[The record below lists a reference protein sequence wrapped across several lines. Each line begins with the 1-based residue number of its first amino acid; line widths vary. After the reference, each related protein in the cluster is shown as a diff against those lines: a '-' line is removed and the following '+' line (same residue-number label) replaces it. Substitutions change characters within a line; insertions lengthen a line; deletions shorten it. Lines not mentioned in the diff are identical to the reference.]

1 MLIGENIQFLAFSL
15 LTKYSISLFVL
26 NLFLGEIDMNRIR
39 VNWRQA
45 IRARDKM
52 ARLHKCLENQPKRCR
67 FDEMKDWQEFENV
80 EDAQMEANWKNIV
93 LKQCE
98 QCFKA

>member
-1 MLIGENIQFLAFSL
+1 
-15 LTKYSISLFVL
+15 
-26 NLFLGEIDMNRIR
+26 
-39 VNWRQA
+39 
-45 IRARDKM
+45 
-52 ARLHKCLENQPKRCR
+52 
-67 FDEMKDWQEFENV
+67 MKDWQEFENV